1 MKRARLSRQ
10 RGAAVIEFVPLFVL
24 LLGLLYATI
33 SFGMIMLVQQALT
46 YTAAE
51 GARAA
56 VKVEPAAY
64 TTVTAYQS
72 AARTV
77 VRTQA
82 EKDLAWMSD
91 QLRSKILSG
100 ISVTWNTSGA
110 MEVHVRYA
118 DYAQDPL
125 LPSLTLPGIGT
136 VPPLPNELVG
146 SATLRPN

>member
-1 MKRARLSRQ
+1 MTGARPSRQ
-10 RGAAVIEFVPLFVL
+10 RGAAAIEFVPLFML

-72 AARTV
+72 AARNV

-91 QLRSKILSG
+91 QLRSKILAG

-136 VPPLPNELVG
+136 VPPLPDELVG